1 MGNQIIQSKI
11 QKSRYFRRYKDFF
24 NMYRK
29 IFIKHKMKIIRNL
42 ITHAMTFF
50 VVNIKMTLAEQVM
63 TPYIILSHFTSN
75 FTNLPLVKP

>member
-1 MGNQIIQSKI
+1 
-11 QKSRYFRRYKDFF
+11 
-24 NMYRK
+24 
-29 IFIKHKMKIIRNL
+29 MKIIRNL